1 MGKHLD
7 SPPPTPPK
15 KKKKAFERI
24 PKVQV
29 PFSGVQPQGNH
40 TGSVSV
46 CLKYKEMCGNIEQS
60 SYHRLTSSNVYTV
73 KENYLGCSIFPYIS
87 L

>member
-7 SPPPTPPK
+7 SPSHPPK
-15 KKKKAFERI
+15 TKKKTFRRI

-29 PFSGVQPQGNH
+29 LFSGVKPQGNH
-40 TGSVSV
+40 TISVSV

-60 SYHRLTSSNVYTV
+60 
-73 KENYLGCSIFPYIS
+73 
-87 L
+87 